1 MQRSGWRVGLVAII
15 LALCLV
21 PLTQASGPSHAWHD
35 LRGTFQDEW
44 KYQDNLTAYGKVL
57 ALEPDSAVAWQGK
70 GDALL
75 WFGRYPEALAAY
87 NRSLAL
93 DPGSA
98 TAWAGKGGTLV
109 LYSRPDEAL
118 DAYNRSLALDP
129 GSADAWSGKGLALLR
144 IERYNESLD
153 AYDRAISLDP
163 ENPRLWVWKG
173 WSYTWD
179 NRTDEGF
186 AACNHALALDPHY
199 RDAVYCKAILMSFLN
214 YPVEESRAV
223 MYEGLFIDPGYSDGW
238 FGLGYLLKSSG
249 FGPEMR
255 AYDKA
260 LVMDPDNTRAWRA
273 KADLYDWVNM
283 TPEAY
288 AAAYRML
295 EIDPSSESAKYKIG
309 AMNEKYGL
317 DYPLN
322 LTAS

>member
-1 MQRSGWRVGLVAII
+1 MPGSGWRPGLVVLL

-21 PLTQASGPSHAWHD
+21 PLAQASGPSQAWHD

-57 ALEPDSAVAWQGK
+57 ALNPGSAAAWEGR

-75 WFGRYPEALAAY
+75 WFGKYPEALEAY
-87 NRSLAL
+87 NRSLELDPGSCTAWAGKGGVLVIIYRPDEALEAFNRSLAL
-93 DPGSA
+93 DPDSG
-98 TAWAGKGGTLV
+98 
-109 LYSRPDEAL
+109 
-118 DAYNRSLALDP
+118 
-129 GSADAWSGKGLALLR
+129 DAWSGKGLALLR
-144 IERYNESLD
+144 VERYNESLD

-163 ENPRLWVWKG
+163 KNPELWVWKG
-173 WSYTWD
+173 WAYTWD
-179 NRTDEGF
+179 NRTAEGF
-186 AACNHALALDPHY
+186 AACNHALALDPHSLES
-199 RDAVYCKAILMSFLN
+199 VYCRAILMSFLN

-223 MYEGLFIDPGYSDGW
+223 MYEGLSIDPGYSDGW
-238 FGLGYLLKSSG
+238 VGLGYLMKSSG

-260 LVMDPDNTRAWRA
+260 LIMNPGNTRAWRS

-288 AAAYRML
+288 ASAYRML
-295 EIDPSSESAKYKIG
+295 VIDPKSTSAKYKIES
-309 AMNEKYGL
+309 MNTKYGL

-322 LTAS
+322 LSGS